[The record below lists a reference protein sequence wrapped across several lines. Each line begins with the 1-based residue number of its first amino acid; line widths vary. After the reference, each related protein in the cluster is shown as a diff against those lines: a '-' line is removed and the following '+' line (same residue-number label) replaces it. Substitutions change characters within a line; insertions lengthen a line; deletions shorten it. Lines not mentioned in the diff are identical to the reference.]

1 LELEEKNNESKRK
14 ISGVKLFFSGILL
27 IVSAVLIFYYIL
39 HGVYGR
45 FETSEML
52 PNFHV
57 LESQFLHKNKVAAI
71 LFSNYTQNMLP
82 SDGLWIK
89 KNISTWEKFL
99 NDKHDSYDVINDQT
113 IEKGG
118 VSNYDVLILPDC
130 KSLSDKEIVEIKKY
144 LENGGSIF
152 ATGGTATYSD
162 NGKWRGWDFFT
173 QVFGVKFTQEIKYD
187 SLTKIHTLRGGI
199 PLTANIPTGFHLR
212 IATWDVPIEVEV
224 LDPRTTQV
232 SYWYNPNKKSG
243 LVREEIKNSAGI
255 VNGNYGKG
263 RFVWMGFAVNSILGS
278 REDYVNFERLFNNS
292 IDWLTHGPVAYVKD
306 WPNGYDA
313 AAILI
318 SSISGTEQNIDSLTA
333 ILRENDLSALFYVSP
348 KKMNSKVDLIVRL
361 KKFGEVIP
369 KVIINQKK
377 SADKIGNYKDEITL
391 LKNSRIKL
399 ENILNRKVNGIYL
412 DSTTITDSLLSHL
425 SKAGFDYFLTD
436 SSSNRSV
443 PQIYSLSSGNLIKFT
458 NTARDDNYIINILGL
473 KNPDFQ
479 FYTYQEDVDRILFE
493 GGLYICSIHPNIQMQ
508 PDYSHILRQLI
519 GDINQK
525 NVWLTNI
532 TEVKNW
538 YVKRGNIEIKVD
550 RRGERRVA
558 FNVTNLGMEP
568 VKDLIINLDLNDNSN
583 NISVDEEII
592 GTKPVQYRFLKD
604 KRIVYFHIKKLEPH
618 ESRTYYVD
626 YDKINI

>member
-1 LELEEKNNESKRK
+1 MELERKDNESQSK

-27 IVSAVLIFYYIL
+27 IVSAVLIFYYVL

-45 FETSEML
+45 FEISEML

-57 LESQFLHKNKVAAI
+57 LENEFLHKNKEAAI

-82 SDGLWIK
+82 SDGVWIRN
-89 KNISTWEKFL
+89 NISTWEKFL
-99 NDKHDSYDVINDQT
+99 NNKHASYDVINDQT
-113 IEKGG
+113 IEKGDI
-118 VSNYDVLILPDC
+118 SNYDVLILPGC
-130 KSLSDKEIVEIKKY
+130 KALSDKEIVEIKKY
-144 LENGGSIF
+144 LESGGSIF

-162 NGKWRGWDFFT
+162 NGKWRGWDFFS
-173 QVFGVKFTQEIKYD
+173 QVFGAKFTQEIKYD
-187 SLTKIHTLRGGI
+187 SLIKIHTLRGGI
-199 PLTANIPTGFHLR
+199 PLTANIPTGYHLR
-212 IATWDVPIEVEV
+212 VATWDVPIEVEV

-232 SYWYNPNKKSG
+232 SYWYNPDKKSG

-263 RFVWMGFAVNSILGS
+263 RFVWMGFAVNSILGNK
-278 REDYVNFERLFNNS
+278 EDYVNFERLFNNS

-313 AAILI
+313 AAIFI

-333 ILRENDLSALFYVSP
+333 VLRGNNLKALFYVSP
-348 KKMNSKVDLIVRL
+348 DEISTKSGLIVRL
-361 KKFGEVIP
+361 SKFGDVIP
-369 KVIINQKK
+369 KVAINQEDTTNKFT
-377 SADKIGNYKDEITL
+377 NYKNEITL

-399 ENILNRKVNGIYL
+399 ENILNKKVDGVYL
-412 DSTTITDSLLSHL
+412 DSTSISDSLLSHL
-425 SKAGFDYFLTD
+425 SRAGFNYFLTD
-436 SSSNRSV
+436 SSTDRSV
-443 PQIYSLSSGNLIKFT
+443 PHIYSAASGDLIKFT
-458 NTARDDNYIINILGL
+458 KTARDDKYIIDNLGL

-493 GGLYICSIHPNIQMQ
+493 GGLYICSIHPDIQMQ
-508 PDYSHILRQLI
+508 PNYAHVLRQLI
-519 GDINQK
+519 DDINQK
-525 NVWLTNI
+525 NIWLTNI
-532 TEVKNW
+532 TEVRNW

-592 GTKPVQYRFLKD
+592 GTKPIQYKFLKD

-626 YDKINI
+626 YDKINL